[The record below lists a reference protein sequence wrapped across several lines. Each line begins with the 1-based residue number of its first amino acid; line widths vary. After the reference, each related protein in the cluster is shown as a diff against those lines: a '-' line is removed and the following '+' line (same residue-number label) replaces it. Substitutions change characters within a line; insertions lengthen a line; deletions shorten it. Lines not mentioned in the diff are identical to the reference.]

1 MSKNSNWEL
10 GDSRLDQ
17 DKVYQ
22 ARKAADAEIELLNKE
37 IKYNEEKKQAILD
50 IYEKNFQ
57 MKEFLLKAE
66 EKGLSTATQSILD
79 FMASYNFLLEKS
91 MHIKNLVNN
100 QLVIN
105 TNKQYLELEQRIN
118 SDMMSFM
125 SNEIPKLVSTLD
137 TIDKENPC
145 YESLKK
151 GVESLIRKII
161 DTQQTQLANLE
172 KQQSDIFANNQEQL
186 KKSLLSL
193 DNTVKERLLPIYS
206 ELKEQKHLTKKLDS
220 ILSEKQKQ
228 LLLEKI

>member
-91 MHIKNLVNN
+91 MHIKSLVNN

-125 SNEIPKLVSTLD
+125 SNEIPELMNNLD
-137 TIDKENPC
+137 KIDKENPC

-193 DNTVKERLLPIYS
+193 DNTVKERLLPIFS
-206 ELKEQKHLTKKLDS
+206 ELKEQKHLTKQLDS

-228 LLLEKI
+228 LLLE

>member
-79 FMASYNFLLEKS
+79 FMANYNFLLEKS
-91 MHIKNLVNN
+91 MHIKSLVNN

-105 TNKQYLELEQRIN
+105 TNKQYLELEKRIN

-125 SNEIPKLVSTLD
+125 SNEIPELMNNLD
-137 TIDKENPC
+137 KIDKENPC
-145 YESLKK
+145 YESLKE
-151 GVESLIRKII
+151 GVESLIRKTI
-161 DTQQTQLANLE
+161 DTQKTQLANLE

-228 LLLEKI
+228 LLLE

>member
-79 FMASYNFLLEKS
+79 FMANYNFLLEKS
-91 MHIKNLVNN
+91 MHIKSLVNN

-125 SNEIPKLVSTLD
+125 SNEIPELMNNLD
-137 TIDKENPC
+137 KIDKENPC
-145 YESLKK
+145 YESLKE
-151 GVESLIRKII
+151 GVESLIRKTI
-161 DTQQTQLANLE
+161 DTQKTQLANLE

>member
-79 FMASYNFLLEKS
+79 FMANYNFLLEKS
-91 MHIKNLVNN
+91 MHIKSLVNN

-125 SNEIPKLVSTLD
+125 SNEIPELMNNLD
-137 TIDKENPC
+137 KIDKENPC

-151 GVESLIRKII
+151 GVESLIRQII

-206 ELKEQKHLTKKLDS
+206 ELKEQKHLTKQLDS

-228 LLLEKI
+228 LLLE

>member
-79 FMASYNFLLEKS
+79 FMANYNFLLEKS
-91 MHIKNLVNN
+91 MHIKSLVNN

-125 SNEIPKLVSTLD
+125 SNEIPKLVSKLD

-145 YESLKK
+145 YESLKE
-151 GVESLIRKII
+151 GVESLIRKTI
-161 DTQQTQLANLE
+161 DTQKTQLANLE

>member
-79 FMASYNFLLEKS
+79 FIANYNFLLEKS
-91 MHIKNLVNN
+91 MHIKSLVNN

-125 SNEIPKLVSTLD
+125 SNEIPELMNNLD
-137 TIDKENPC
+137 KIDKENPC
-145 YESLKK
+145 YESLKE
-151 GVESLIRKII
+151 GVESLIRKTI
-161 DTQQTQLANLE
+161 DTQKTQLANLE

-228 LLLEKI
+228 LLLE

>member
-79 FMASYNFLLEKS
+79 FMANYNFLLEKS
-91 MHIKNLVNN
+91 MHIKSLVNN

-125 SNEIPKLVSTLD
+125 SNEIPELMNNLD
-137 TIDKENPC
+137 KIDKENPC
-145 YESLKK
+145 YE
-151 GVESLIRKII
+151 
-161 DTQQTQLANLE
+161 
-172 KQQSDIFANNQEQL
+172 
-186 KKSLLSL
+186 
-193 DNTVKERLLPIYS
+193 
-206 ELKEQKHLTKKLDS
+206 
-220 ILSEKQKQ
+220 
-228 LLLEKI
+228 

>member
-79 FMASYNFLLEKS
+79 FMANYNFLLEKS
-91 MHIKNLVNN
+91 MHIKSLVNN

-125 SNEIPKLVSTLD
+125 SNEIPELMNNLD
-137 TIDKENPC
+137 KIDKENPC
-145 YESLKK
+145 YESLKE
-151 GVESLIRKII
+151 GVESLIRKTI
-161 DTQQTQLANLE
+161 DTQKTQLANLE

-228 LLLEKI
+228 LLLE